1 MKFNFSRNY
10 DFPPDIH
17 ISDFDNNLEV
27 VSETKLLGVII
38 TENLKWGANTE
49 YICKRAYQKM

>member
-1 MKFNFSRNY
+1 M
-10 DFPPDIH
+10 
-17 ISDFDNNLEV
+17 ISPLSLISVVLIIEV

-49 YICKRAYQKM
+49 YKRLSEDVELE